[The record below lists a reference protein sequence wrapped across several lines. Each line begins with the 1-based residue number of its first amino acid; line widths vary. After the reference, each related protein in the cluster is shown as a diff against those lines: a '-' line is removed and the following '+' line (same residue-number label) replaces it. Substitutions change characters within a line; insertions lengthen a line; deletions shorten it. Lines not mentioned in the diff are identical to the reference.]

1 MSTMWKNVSYGLKS
15 QYKSCNIVTS
25 AWGCSDGH
33 QTRGSGCK
41 FYQEESIMKL
51 SKRVVSTLA
60 CAAAT
65 VGLTCAAQAATW
77 DMPTPYPD
85 KTFHTQNISRFAKD
99 VEETTGG
106 ALIIKVH
113 SAGSLFKHPE
123 IKNAVRGGQVPIGE
137 FFLSRLSNEHAVFG
151 ADSQPFLATNYDEAA
166 KLWNAQRDVV
176 AGLLDKQGLM
186 PLFSVP
192 WPPQGL
198 YTKKEI
204 QTVDDLKGIKFR
216 AYNATLE
223 TFAKEVGAAPTQ
235 VEVPDIPQA
244 FATGRVEAMIT
255 SPSTGA
261 NSKAWDFVT
270 HYTDIQAWV
279 PKNIVVVSK
288 KAFRKLDKPVQE
300 ALLKAA
306 ADAEKR
312 GWEMSRK
319 ETAEKTKIMADNGV
333 IIVTPSEGLM
343 KGLKTVGEGM
353 LVEWKKAAGTEGEEL
368 LTNFK

>member
-1 MSTMWKNVSYGLKS
+1 MNMQKTMLSAL
-15 QYKSCNIVTS
+15 SC
-25 AWGCSDGH
+25 
-33 QTRGSGCK
+33 
-41 FYQEESIMKL
+41 L
-51 SKRVVSTLA
+51 
-60 CAAAT
+60 AAT
-65 VGLTCAAQAATW
+65 ISLTCGVQAASW

-85 KTFHTQNISRFAKD
+85 KTFHTVNIMEFAQE
-99 VEETTGG
+99 VESATNG
-106 ALIIKVH
+106 ALVIKVH

-123 IKNAVRGGQVPIGE
+123 IKNAVRSGQVPIGE
-137 FFLSRLSNEHAVFG
+137 FFLSTLSNEHAVFG

-166 KLWNAQRDVV
+166 KLWNAQKGVV
-176 AGLLDKQGLM
+176 AQLLDKEGLM

-204 QTVDDLKGIKFR
+204 KSVDDLKGIKFR

-223 TFAKEVGAAPTQ
+223 MFANAVGAAPTQ

-270 HYTDIQAWV
+270 HFTDIQAWV
-279 PKNIVVVSK
+279 PKNIVVVNK

-300 ALLKAA
+300 AVLAA
-306 ADAEKR
+306 AAKAEQR
-312 GWEMSRK
+312 GLEMSRK
-319 ETAEKTKIMADNGV
+319 ETAEKIQVLKDNGV
-333 IIVTPSEGLM
+333 VIVTPSAELM
-343 KGLKTVGEGM
+343 AGLKKVGDAM
-353 LVEWKKAAGTEGEEL
+353 LVEWEKAAGDEGKVMLEEYR
-368 LTNFK
+368 K

>member
-1 MSTMWKNVSYGLKS
+1 MKMTQKVMSALIGTAMSMGVACNV
-15 QYKSCNIVTS
+15 
-25 AWGCSDGH
+25 
-33 QTRGSGCK
+33 
-41 FYQEESIMKL
+41 
-51 SKRVVSTLA
+51 
-60 CAAAT
+60 
-65 VGLTCAAQAATW
+65 QAATW

-85 KTFHTQNISRFAKD
+85 KTFHTQNISQFAAD
-99 VEETTGG
+99 VDAATQG
-106 ALIIKVH
+106 ALKIKIH

-151 ADSQPFLATNYDEAA
+151 ADSQPFLATNYDDAA
-166 KLWNAQRDVV
+166 KLWSSQKDVV
-176 AGLLDKQGLM
+176 AKLLDKQGLM

-204 QTVDDLKGIKFR
+204 NTVDDLKGIKFR

-223 TFAKEVGAAPTQ
+223 TFANNVGAAPTQ

-270 HYTDIQAWV
+270 HYTDIQAWL

-288 KAFRKLDKPVQE
+288 KAFRKLDKPVQD
-300 ALLKAA
+300 AVMKAA
-306 ADAEKR
+306 AEAETR
-312 GWEMSRK
+312 GWEMSKK

-333 IIVTPSEGLM
+333 IIVTPSAELMTGLQA
-343 KGLKTVGEGM
+343 VGEKM
-353 LVEWKKAAGTEGEEL
+353 LGDWKKAAGAEGEAL
-368 LTNFK
+368 LSNYK

>member
-1 MSTMWKNVSYGLKS
+1 MRFHQIIFTLMCTLSTFALGI
-15 QYKSCNIVTS
+15 SCHV
-25 AWGCSDGH
+25 
-33 QTRGSGCK
+33 
-41 FYQEESIMKL
+41 
-51 SKRVVSTLA
+51 
-60 CAAAT
+60 
-65 VGLTCAAQAATW
+65 QAAGW

-85 KTFHTQNISRFAKD
+85 KTFHTQNISQFAQD
-99 VEETTGG
+99 VEKASKGG
-106 ALIIKVH
+106 LKIKIH

-151 ADSQPFLATNYDEAA
+151 ADSQPFLATNYEDALS
-166 KLWNAQRDVV
+166 LWQAQKPVV
-176 AGLLDKQGLM
+176 TELLDKQGLM

-204 QTVDDLKGIKFR
+204 KSVDDLKGIKFR

-223 TFAKEVGAAPTQ
+223 KFADKVGAAPTQ

-279 PKNIVVVSK
+279 PKNIVVVNK
-288 KAFRKLDKPVQE
+288 KAFRKLDEPTRKVVLE
-300 ALLKAA
+300 AAKQ
-306 ADAEKR
+306 AEAR
-312 GWEMSRK
+312 GWEMSKK
-319 ETAEKTKIMADNGV
+319 ETQAKMQILKENNMQ
-333 IIVTPSEGLM
+333 IVTPSEELM
-343 KGLKTVGEGM
+343 QGLKAIGETM
-353 LVEWKKAAGTEGEEL
+353 LTDWKASAGDEGTAL
-368 LTNFK
+368 LKTYRQ